1 MLNSSLRL
9 QGKKKKKTLMSHQV
23 IEAPDK
29 RHQQKPAKC
38 DAALMIRGSPC
49 YDSFFSWLTNQTPG
63 PMMQAA
69 AQSSQLNR
77 RLCQ

>member
-1 MLNSSLRL
+1 
-9 QGKKKKKTLMSHQV
+9 MSHQV
-23 IEAPDK
+23 IKAPDK
-29 RHQQKPAKC
+29 RHQQKANLKRKDEKTPAKC
-38 DAALMIRGSPC
+38 DAALMIRGSP
-49 YDSFFSWLTNQTPG
+49 YDSFFSWLTKQTPG